1 MSREWDKLPLS
12 RFVFQPYL
20 ELYRFRLL
28 SSELRTDRFMAKNAD
43 VYILFCS
50 EWRYYLLKAWTHCEK
65 SIGTWEVEDRLEWLW
80 ATLNNHVIK
89 CCLFRRKIGLKF
101 TKKQTRMLL
110 WTNLISIEVWQT
122 PIEIND
128 HVNKIAP
135 NP

>member
-12 RFVFQPYL
+12 RFVFQQYL

-65 SIGTWEVEDRLEWLW
+65 SIGTWEVENRLEWHW
-80 ATLNNHVIK
+80 ATLNNHVINLW
-89 CCLFRRKIGLKF
+89 LFSGFNIYI
-101 TKKQTRMLL
+101 KKQTRMLL
-110 WTNLISIEVWQT
+110 WTNLISIEVSQI